1 MLEKNRLFVF
11 PTSRAIR
18 TFLSDQKNSNTLL
31 PFTLTIDEF
40 FKKSIILKNKKYCDE
55 EQRFLFLKEAIKDL
69 DISKLGISDSF
80 TKFLKQNEYIYR
92 FFTELSSEKISI
104 NEIKTADTYDYY
116 FEHLEILSKIYDN
129 YVDILDKNDFVDR
142 VTYFKY
148 YELNKNYLD
157 KFSEINLIFEG
168 YFTKI
173 EFDIIKA
180 ISERVNLNIKFFSNE
195 YNQKSLEVFK
205 DFILDDI
212 IDIDF
217 EYIINMNEKKITY
230 KKKLESKNTNIE
242 IKGFTSRINQ
252 IAFIKSS
259 ITECIKKGI
268 NPSNM
273 ALVLPDES
281 FASTVQLFDNER
293 YFNFAMGKSIEN
305 RKLFE
310 VSNAIYNYLNEKE
323 IVTIERQRYLKIDKK
338 FVDDN
343 IQKIYTKICTIENFD
358 FLCDYIKTFETNN
371 EILQKFDDL
380 IYKLKRLLF
389 SSSNS
394 LLVKDV
400 YKILLQRINE
410 IKLDDIN
417 SGKITVLGLLE
428 TRANI
433 FDAIIV
439 CDFNEQFIPK
449 ASVKDKFLSSKIK
462 AMTNLPTL
470 SDRELLQKYYY
481 KRLIDSSKE
490 VYISYVNSDS
500 NQITRFANELFKEK
514 VDYGVY
520 DNSYR
525 HILYNNH
532 TLKHFDKD
540 IIDRVDLTKFSWS
553 ASSLKTFLDC
563 KRKFYLQ
570 YILKIKE
577 HYTSLKPKAFEL
589 GDIVHK
595 ILERYY
601 TVDNTSLELDFRKI
615 ENLFNEYRSENPLLA
630 LDLEIW
636 KKKLYDF
643 YLYDSKRLE
652 HSRILGLEKRFD
664 INFEGINLKG
674 IVDRIDFNNQ
684 TNRYEVIDYKT
695 SSTLKV
701 DTLKN
706 YDKSIDFQ
714 LEFYY
719 LAVNELYKTDT
730 IDTFYYDLNSTK
742 LIEEIALD
750 KKLELLSEKLNDLK
764 ELSKNDINFEKT
776 QQKSSCNFCIYKTIC
791 NRE

>member
-18 TFLSDQKNSNTLL
+18 TFLGDLKNSNTLL

-40 FKKSIILKNKKYCDE
+40 FKKSIIINDKKYCDE
-55 EQRFLFLKEAIKDL
+55 EQRFLFLKEAIKGIDV
-69 DISKLGISDSF
+69 SKLGISDSF

-104 NEIKTADTYDYY
+104 EQIKTVDTYDYY

-129 YVDILDKNDFVDR
+129 YTKLLEKNDFVDR
-142 VTYFKY
+142 VTYHNY
-148 YELNKNYLD
+148 YELNKNYLN

-168 YFTKI
+168 YFTKV

-180 ISERVNLNIKFFSNE
+180 ISSVVTLNIKFFSNE
-195 YNQKSLEVFK
+195 YNQKSLELFK
-205 DFILDDI
+205 EFIEDEEI
-212 IDIDF
+212 EINY
-217 EYIINMNEKKITY
+217 EYIVNMSDKKI
-230 KKKLESKNTNIE
+230 SFKNPLKSQNQFVE
-242 IKGFTSRINQ
+242 IKGFNSRVNQ

-259 ITECIKKGI
+259 IVNCIKKGI
-268 NPSNM
+268 NPSNI

-281 FASTVQLFDNER
+281 FANTVQLFDNER

-305 RKLFE
+305 RKLYE
-310 VSNAIYNYLNEKE
+310 VSNAIYDYLNEKE
-323 IVTIERQRYLKIDKK
+323 LVNTERLNFLKIDKK
-338 FVDDN
+338 FIDDN
-343 IQKIYTKICTIENFD
+343 ISTIYSKICTKENYE
-358 FLCDYIKTFETNN
+358 FLCDYIKTYETNN
-371 EILQKFDDL
+371 EILQKFDEVV
-380 IYKLKRLLF
+380 YKLTRLLF
-389 SSSNS
+389 SSSNT
-394 LLVKDV
+394 LLLKDV
-400 YKILLQRINE
+400 YKILLQRIKE

-428 TRANI
+428 TRANN
-433 FDAIIV
+433 FDAVII

-462 AMTNLPTL
+462 SMTNLPTL

-500 NQITRFANELFKEK
+500 NQITRFANELFSEK
-514 VDYGVY
+514 IDYNLY

-532 TLKHFDKD
+532 TLKHYNKD
-540 IIDRVDLTKFSWS
+540 IVDKIDLTKFSWS
-553 ASSLKTFLDC
+553 ASSLKTFLEC
-563 KRKFYLQ
+563 KRRFYLQ
-570 YILKIKE
+570 YILKISD
-577 HYTSLKPKAFEL
+577 HDISLKPKSYEL
-589 GDIVHK
+589 GNIVHE
-595 ILERYY
+595 ILEKYY
-601 TVDNTSLELDFRKI
+601 TIDNSNLELDFRKI
-615 ENLFNEYRSENPLLA
+615 ENLFIEYRSENPLLA

-636 KKKLYDF
+636 KKKLYEF
-643 YLYDSKRLE
+643 YLFDSNRLQ
-652 HSRILGLEKRFD
+652 HSKILGLEKSFEIDFD
-664 INFEGINLKG
+664 GIKLKG
-674 IVDRIDFNNQ
+674 IVDRIDYNNT

-695 SSTLKV
+695 SASLKV

-719 LAVNELYKTDT
+719 LAVNELYKTDN

-750 KKLELLSEKLNDLK
+750 KKLELLSEKINELK
-764 ELSKNDINFEKT
+764 ELSKSEINFEKT
-776 QQKSSCNFCIYKTIC
+776 EQKSACSFCIYKTIC
-791 NRE
+791 DRE

>member
-18 TFLSDQKNSNTLL
+18 TFLGDLKNSNTLL

-40 FKKSIILKNKKYCDE
+40 FKKSIIINDKKYCDE
-55 EQRFLFLKEAIKDL
+55 EQRFLFLKEAIKGIDV
-69 DISKLGISDSF
+69 SKLGISDSF

-104 NEIKTADTYDYY
+104 EQIKTADTYDYY

-129 YVDILDKNDFVDR
+129 YTKLLEKNDFVDR
-142 VTYFKY
+142 VTYHNY
-148 YELNKNYLD
+148 YELNKNYLN

-168 YFTKI
+168 YFTKV
-173 EFDIIKA
+173 EFDIIKT
-180 ISERVNLNIKFFSNE
+180 ISSVVTLNIKFFSNE
-195 YNQKSLEVFK
+195 YNQKSLELFK
-205 DFILDDI
+205 EFIEDEEI
-212 IDIDF
+212 EINY
-217 EYIINMNEKKITY
+217 EYIVNMSDKKI
-230 KKKLESKNTNIE
+230 SFKNPLKSQNQFVE
-242 IKGFTSRINQ
+242 IKGFNSRVNQ

-259 ITECIKKGI
+259 IVNCIKKGI
-268 NPSNM
+268 NPSNI

-281 FASTVQLFDNER
+281 FANTVQLFDNER

-305 RKLFE
+305 RKLYE
-310 VSNAIYNYLNEKE
+310 VSNAIYDYLNEKE
-323 IVTIERQRYLKIDKK
+323 LVNTERLNFLKIDKK
-338 FVDDN
+338 FIDDN
-343 IQKIYTKICTIENFD
+343 ISTIYSKICTKENYE
-358 FLCDYIKTFETNN
+358 FLCDYIKTYETNN
-371 EILQKFDDL
+371 EILQKFDEVV
-380 IYKLKRLLF
+380 YKLTRLLF
-389 SSSNS
+389 SSSNT
-394 LLVKDV
+394 LLLKDV
-400 YKILLQRINE
+400 YKILLQRIKE

-428 TRANI
+428 TRANN
-433 FDAIIV
+433 FDTVII

-462 AMTNLPTL
+462 SMTNLPTL

-500 NQITRFANELFKEK
+500 NQITRFANELFSEK
-514 VDYGVY
+514 IDYNLY

-532 TLKHFDKD
+532 TLKHYNKD
-540 IIDRVDLTKFSWS
+540 IVDKIDLTKFSWS
-553 ASSLKTFLDC
+553 ASSLKTFLEC
-563 KRKFYLQ
+563 KRRFYLQ
-570 YILKIKE
+570 YILKISD
-577 HYTSLKPKAFEL
+577 HDISLKPKSYEL
-589 GDIVHK
+589 GNIVHD
-595 ILERYY
+595 ILEKYY
-601 TVDNTSLELDFRKI
+601 TIDDSNLELDFRKI
-615 ENLFNEYRSENPLLA
+615 ENLFIEYRSENPLLA

-636 KKKLYDF
+636 KKKLYEF
-643 YLYDSKRLE
+643 YLFDSNRLQN
-652 HSRILGLEKRFD
+652 SKILGLEKSFEIDFD
-664 INFEGINLKG
+664 GIKLKG
-674 IVDRIDFNNQ
+674 IVDRIDYNNT

-695 SSTLKV
+695 SSSLKV

-719 LAVNELYKTDT
+719 LAVNELYKTDN

-750 KKLELLSEKLNDLK
+750 KKLELLSEKINELK
-764 ELSKNDINFEKT
+764 ELSKSEINFEKT
-776 QQKSSCNFCIYKTIC
+776 EQKSACNFCIYKTIC
-791 NRE
+791 DRE

>member
-18 TFLSDQKNSNTLL
+18 TFLSDLKSSNTLL

-40 FKKSIILKNKKYCDE
+40 FKKSIIINDKKYCDE
-55 EQRFLFLKEAIKDL
+55 EQRFLFLKEAIKDI
-69 DISKLGISDSF
+69 DVSKLGISDSF

-104 NEIKTADTYDYY
+104 EQIQTADTYDYY
-116 FEHLEILSKIYDN
+116 FEHLEILSKIYDK
-129 YVDILDKNDFVDR
+129 YVEILDKNAFVDR

-148 YELNKNYLD
+148 YELNKSYLN
-157 KFSEINLIFEG
+157 KFKEVNLVFEG
-168 YFTKI
+168 YFTKV
-173 EFDIIKA
+173 EFEIIKA
-180 ISERVNLNIKFFSNE
+180 ISKEVKLNIKFFSNE

-205 DFILDDI
+205 EFIEDEKI
-212 IDIDF
+212 EIDF
-217 EYIINMNEKKITY
+217 EYIVDMSEKKITF
-230 KKKLESKNTNIE
+230 KKQMTSQNSFVE
-242 IKGFTSRINQ
+242 IKGFNSRVNQ
-252 IAFIKSS
+252 IAFIKAS
-259 ITECIKKGI
+259 IVNCINKGI
-268 NPSNM
+268 NPSNI

-305 RKLFE
+305 RKLYE

-323 IVTIERQRYLKIDKK
+323 FVNIERLNYLKIDKK
-338 FVDDN
+338 YVDDN
-343 IQKIYTKICTIENFD
+343 IQKVYNKICTKQNFEL
-358 FLCDYIKTFETNN
+358 LCEYIKRFENSN
-371 EILQKFDDL
+371 EILEKFDDVV
-380 IYKLKRLLF
+380 YKLKRLLF
-389 SSSNS
+389 ISDNP

-400 YKILLQRINE
+400 YKILLQRIKE

-428 TRANI
+428 TRANS
-433 FDAIIV
+433 FDAIII

-462 AMTNLPTL
+462 SMTKLPTL

-500 NQITRFANELFKEK
+500 NQITRFANELFSDKI
-514 VDYGVY
+514 DSNIY

-532 TLKHFDKD
+532 TLKHFNKD
-540 IIDRVDLTKFSWS
+540 IIDRIDLRKFSWS
-553 ASSLKTFLDC
+553 ASSLKTFLEC
-563 KRKFYLQ
+563 KRRFYLQ
-570 YILKIKE
+570 YILKIVE
-577 HYTSLKPKAFEL
+577 HDISLKPKSFEL
-589 GDIVHK
+589 GNIVHE
-595 ILERYY
+595 ILEKYY
-601 TVDNTSLELDFRKI
+601 TIDNSGLELDFRKI
-615 ENLFNEYRSENPLLA
+615 ENLFNDYRSENPLLA

-643 YLYDSKRLE
+643 YIYDSKRLQD
-652 HSRILGLEKRFD
+652 SKILALEKKFEIDFD
-664 INFEGINLKG
+664 GFKLKG

-695 SSTLKV
+695 SSSLKV

-706 YDKSIDFQ
+706 YEKSIDFQ
-714 LEFYY
+714 LELYY
-719 LAVNELYKTDT
+719 LAVNELYKDDK
-730 IDTFYYDLNSTK
+730 IDTFYYDLNSVK
-742 LIEEIALD
+742 LVEEVALD
-750 KKLELLSEKLNDLK
+750 KKLELLSTKLEELK
-764 ELSKNDINFEKT
+764 QLSKEDINFEKT
-776 QQKSSCNFCIYKTIC
+776 EQKSSCNFCIYKTIC
-791 NRE
+791 DRE